1 MDPSAGPGEGVFLAD
16 VEAGN
21 VQVGSWALERRFDG
35 GEMLRSARR
44 PCKACDSTS
53 SADSETGCILGSL
66 IKELLVGSDCYLA
79 TDLFRYKVRSFWV
92 KRSSLDCF
100 ADKRWKR
107 GCA

>member
-16 VEAGN
+16 VEVGN

-79 TDLFRYKVRSFWV
+79 TG
-92 KRSSLDCF
+92 SLPIQSQKLLGEAIKFGLLC
-100 ADKRWKR
+100 
-107 GCA
+107 